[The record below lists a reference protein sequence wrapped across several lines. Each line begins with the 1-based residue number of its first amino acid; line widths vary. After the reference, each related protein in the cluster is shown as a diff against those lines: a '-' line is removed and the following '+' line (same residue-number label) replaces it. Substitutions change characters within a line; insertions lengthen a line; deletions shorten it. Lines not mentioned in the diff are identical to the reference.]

1 MEMKTKFDI
10 ITDIININK
19 GYITRKDINKHNI
32 SSMFL
37 SLYVKRKNLIKYG
50 SGFYARKDWIKDDYL
65 ILQYQY
71 PKLIYSFY
79 SAAYIHK
86 LGDYIP
92 SNLEIT
98 APKNYRPFSLP
109 RKGIILH
116 TDTRY
121 STYNLGIIEIKN
133 IFGNTIK
140 VYDLEKTVCDFIR
153 YRNKIDSESFIK
165 CINYYKNRKDK
176 NRHNLM
182 RYAKIMKIE
191 DKVYNLM
198 EVILNEN

>member
-1 MEMKTKFDI
+1 METKTKFDI

-37 SLYVKRKNLIKYG
+37 SLYVKRNNLIKYG

-92 SNLEIT
+92 FNIEVT

-109 RKGIILH
+109 RKGIVLH
-116 TDTRY
+116 TDTRD

-140 VYDLEKTVCDFIR
+140 VYNLEKTICDFIR

-198 EVILNEN
+198 EVILNED